1 MPPIRVLQIG
11 MTKNIGGLETYLMQQ
26 FRHLD
31 KSKVVYDFVN
41 ITGEY
46 DIVFRTEI
54 ESAGSRIFEVKSR
67 HSNPIRHY
75 WQWIKLLYQISPD
88 YKAIVLNSN
97 SIIYVFPLVAARFF
111 GIPMRVIHSHN
122 SGFEQSIGILRSF
135 LIKLN

>member
-54 ESAGSRIFEVKSR
+54 YSA
-67 HSNPIRHY
+67 
-75 WQWIKLLYQISPD
+75 
-88 YKAIVLNSN
+88 
-97 SIIYVFPLVAARFF
+97 
-111 GIPMRVIHSHN
+111 
-122 SGFEQSIGILRSF
+122 
-135 LIKLN
+135 

>member
-54 ESAGSRIFEVKSR
+54 ESAGSRILKLSLGILIQFVIIGNGLS
-67 HSNPIRHY
+67 SS
-75 WQWIKLLYQISPD
+75 IK
-88 YKAIVLNSN
+88 
-97 SIIYVFPLVAARFF
+97 FPLIIKR
-111 GIPMRVIHSHN
+111 
-122 SGFEQSIGILRSF
+122 LF
-135 LIKLN
+135 LIRIA